1 MSSIEFI
8 RAEIERMRV
17 QISRQQQDILT
28 LQRSG
33 LSTGLAEVLLDRM
46 RASIN
51 GLCAKRDWMQQEERV
66 AAISW
71 RSVATRPSSV
81 SMK

>member
-51 GLCAKRDWMQQEERV
+51 GLCAKRDWMLREERV
-66 AAISW
+66 AAIS
-71 RSVATRPSSV
+71 
-81 SMK
+81 

>member
-17 QISRQQQDILT
+17 QICRQQQDILA

-33 LSTGLAEVLLDRM
+33 LSTGLAEVLLERM
-46 RASIN
+46 RASVN
-51 GLCAKRDWMQQEERV
+51 GLCEKRDWMQRESRM
-66 AAISW
+66 
-71 RSVATRPSSV
+71 ATID
-81 SMK
+81 

>member
-51 GLCAKRDWMQQEERV
+51 GLCAKRDWMQREERV
-66 AAISW
+66 AAIS
-71 RSVATRPSSV
+71 
-81 SMK
+81 

>member
-17 QISRQQQDILT
+17 QIARQQQDILT

-33 LSTGLAEVLLDRM
+33 LSTGLAEVLLERM

-66 AAISW
+66 AAIS
-71 RSVATRPSSV
+71 
-81 SMK
+81 

>member
-8 RAEIERMRV
+8 RAEIERMSV

-46 RASIN
+46 RASIHA
-51 GLCAKRDWMQQEERV
+51 LCAKRDWMQREERV
-66 AAISW
+66 AAIG
-71 RSVATRPSSV
+71 
-81 SMK
+81 